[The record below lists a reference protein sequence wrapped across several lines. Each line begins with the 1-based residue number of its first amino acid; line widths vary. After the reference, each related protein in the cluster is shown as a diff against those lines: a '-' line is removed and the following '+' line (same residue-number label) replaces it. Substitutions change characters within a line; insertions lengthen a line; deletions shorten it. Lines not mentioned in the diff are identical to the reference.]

1 MKEDQTMNL
10 DIIGGAT
17 GILSG
22 LVATATNTGAASTVS
37 IILTVVCAC
46 ISALGIGVRI
56 YDTVK
61 RYSQGKT
68 DAKTTAEE
76 LEQIA
81 DELKTRGGIHHD
93 K

>member
-1 MKEDQTMNL
+1 MNI
-10 DIIGGAT
+10 DIIGGVT
-17 GILSG
+17 GVLSG
-22 LVATATNTGAASTVS
+22 LVATVTNTGAASTIS
-37 IILTVVCAC
+37 IVLTVACAC
-46 ISALGIGVRI
+46 ISGLGVGIRI

-81 DELKTRGGIHHD
+81 DELKTRGGIHND

>member
-1 MKEDQTMNL
+1 MNL
-10 DIIGGAT
+10 DIIGGTT
-17 GILSG
+17 GIFSG
-22 LVATATNTGAASTVS
+22 LVATAINTGAASTVS

-61 RYSQGKT
+61 RCSQGKT

-81 DELKTRGGIHHD
+81 DELKTRGGLHHD

>member
-1 MKEDQTMNL
+1 MKGVQTMNL

-68 DAKTTAEE
+68 DAKTAAKE
-76 LEQIA
+76 LDQIA
-81 DELKTRGGIHHD
+81 DELKTRGGFHD
-93 K
+93 DK

>member
-1 MKEDQTMNL
+1 MNL

-56 YDTVK
+56 YDTVR

-68 DAKTTAEE
+68 DAKTAAEE

-81 DELKTRGGIHHD
+81 DEFKTRGGVRND

>member
-1 MKEDQTMNL
+1 MHL
-10 DIIGGAT
+10 DIIGGTT

-22 LVATATNTGAASTVS
+22 LVATVTNTGAASHIS
-37 IILTVVCAC
+37 IILTVICAFV
-46 ISALGIGVRI
+46 SAIGIGVRI

-81 DELKTRGGIHHD
+81 DELRTRGGLHD
-93 K
+93 DK

>member
-1 MKEDQTMNL
+1 MNL
-10 DIIGGAT
+10 DIIGGTT

-22 LVATATNTGAASTVS
+22 LVATVTNTGAVSTIS
-37 IILTVVCAC
+37 IILTAVCAC

-56 YDTVK
+56 YDAVK

-68 DAKTTAEE
+68 DAKAAAEE
-76 LEQIA
+76 LERIA
-81 DELKTRGGIHHD
+81 NEIKTRGGIHND

>member
-1 MKEDQTMNL
+1 MKEGQTMNL

-22 LVATATNTGAASTVS
+22 LVATATNTGAASTIS
-37 IILTVVCAC
+37 IILTVVCTC
-46 ISALGIGVRI
+46 ISGLGIGVRI

-68 DAKTTAEE
+68 DAKTAAEE
-76 LEQIA
+76 LDQIA
-81 DELKTRGGIHHD
+81 DELKTRGGLHD
-93 K
+93 DK

>member
-22 LVATATNTGAASTVS
+22 LIATVINTGAASTVS
-37 IILTVVCAC
+37 IILTVVCTC
-46 ISALGIGVRI
+46 ISGLGIGVRI
-56 YDTVK
+56 YDAVK

-68 DAKTTAEE
+68 DAKTAAKE
-76 LEQIA
+76 LDQIA
-81 DELKTRGGIHHD
+81 DELKTRGGLGDD

>member
-1 MKEDQTMNL
+1 MNL
-10 DIIGGAT
+10 DIIGGT
-17 GILSG
+17 IGTLSG
-22 LVATATNTGAASTVS
+22 LVASVTNTGATSTIS
-37 IILTVVCAC
+37 IILTVICAC

-68 DAKTTAEE
+68 DAKTAAKE
-76 LEQIA
+76 LDQIA
-81 DELKTRGGIHHD
+81 DELRTRGGLDDD